1 MDTKPTNFKLLDVVA
16 VLFVTVVLLSNLLSS
31 AKIID
36 LGFRLGAIAFLFDAG
51 TLVFPISYIFGDIL
65 TEVYGY
71 SRARRVIWLGFVA
84 MVIFAGFIWI
94 AGALPADMQ
103 WQTSTG
109 SAIYN
114 YGGNPDADYNN
125 FLAERGL
132 PVDAGSRAY
141 NAILGGI
148 PSLAVASLIA
158 YLAGSLSNSYVLAR
172 LKLLTKGRWLWSRT
186 ITSTVIGQ
194 GVDTVVFI
202 VIATWLGV
210 FPVEILVSL
219 IFTNYIFKV
228 GIELIFTPITLPIV
242 HWLKRF
248 EGVDIIEV
256 RLSLNPF
263 AYHNQHP
270 SHQ

>member
-1 MDTKPTNFKLLDVVA
+1 MDTKTANFKLLDFVA

-36 LGFRLGAIAFLFDAG
+36 LGFSIGAIALLFDAG

-71 SRARRVIWLGFVA
+71 SRARRVIWLGFMA
-84 MVIFAGFIWI
+84 MIIFTVFIWI
-94 AGALPADMQ
+94 AGALPADAD
-103 WQTSTG
+103 WQTNTG
-109 SAIYN
+109 NTIY
-114 YGGNPDADYNN
+114 DYTGEPGAAYDS

-132 PVDAGSRAY
+132 PADAGSRAY

-172 LKLLTKGRWLWSRT
+172 MKLMTNGRWLWSRT
-186 ITSTVIGQ
+186 ITSTIVGQ
-194 GVDTVVFI
+194 GIDTVVFI
-202 VIATWLGV
+202 GIATWLGV
-210 FPVEILVSL
+210 FPVDLLLSL

-228 GIELIFTPITLPIV
+228 GIELILTPVTLPLV
-242 HWLKRF
+242 KQLKRF
-248 EGVDIIEV
+248 EGVDISEV
-256 RLSLNPF
+256 QLSLNPF
-263 AYHNQHP
+263 AFRNQRP